1 MRSISCSRNRLV
13 SGLLLFLATSWL
25 GLQAQT
31 PGNSVLTI
39 APSTKLTVQRGSAV
53 DYTLKAELQPGFHV
67 NSNMPGDDYLIPI
80 KLTWN
85 KDPLEAEQVTYP
97 KPQMEKL
104 AFSTKPISVYTGT
117 FEIATHFKA
126 SPSAMPGM
134 AFMNGKLRYQA
145 CNNKECLPPRTVDV
159 RVTLDIQ

>member
-1 MRSISCSRNRLV
+1 V
-13 SGLLLFLATSWL
+13 LLAAPWL
-25 GLQAQT
+25 CLRAQA
-31 PGNSVLTI
+31 PGNAVLSI
-39 APSTKLTVQRGSAV
+39 VPSTQLSIHRGGSA
-53 DYTLKAELQPGFHV
+53 DFTLKADLQPGFHV

-85 KDPLEAEQVTYP
+85 KEPLEADQVTYP

-104 AFSTKPISVYTGT
+104 SFSTNPISVYTGT

-126 SPSAMPGM
+126 PASAMPGM

>member
-1 MRSISCSRNRLV
+1 
-13 SGLLLFLATSWL
+13 LLLAAPWPC
-25 GLQAQT
+25 LQAQA
-31 PGNSVLTI
+31 PGNAVLTVT
-39 APSTKLTVQRGSAV
+39 PSARLTIQRGSTA
-53 DYTLKAELQPGFHV
+53 DFSLKAELQTGFHV

-97 KPQMEKL
+97 KAQQAKL
-104 AFSTKPISVYTGT
+104 SFSANPISVYTGT
-117 FEIATHFKA
+117 FEIGTRFKA
-126 SPSAMPGM
+126 PPTAMPGM

-145 CNNKECLPPRTVDV
+145 CNDKECLPPRTVDI

>member
-1 MRSISCSRNRLV
+1 MPSFNCSVRPALAFLP
-13 SGLLLFLATSWL
+13 LLAAPWL
-25 GLQAQT
+25 CLQAQA
-31 PGNSVLTI
+31 PANAVLTVT
-39 APSTKLTVQRGSAV
+39 PSTRLTIQRGSTA
-53 DYTLKAELQPGFHV
+53 DYSLKAELQAGFHV

-85 KDPLEAEQVTYP
+85 KDPLEAEQVMYP
-97 KPQMEKL
+97 KAQQEKL
-104 AFSTKPISVYTGT
+104 SFSPNPISVYTGS
-117 FEIATHFKA
+117 FEIGTRFKA
-126 SPSAMPGM
+126 PPTAMPGM

>member
-1 MRSISCSRNRLV
+1 VAPPAR
-13 SGLLLFLATSWL
+13 
-25 GLQAQT
+25 
-31 PGNSVLTI
+31 LTI
-39 APSTKLTVQRGSAV
+39 KRGATAELSV
-53 DYTLKAELQPGFHV
+53 KAELQPGFHV
-67 NSNMPGDDYLIPI
+67 NSNTPGDDYLIPL

-85 KDPLEAEQVTYP
+85 KEPLEAEQVNYP

-104 AFSTKPISVYTGT
+104 AFSPNPVSVYTGS
-117 FEIATHFKA
+117 FEIVTLFKA
-126 SPSAMPGM
+126 LPTALPGM

>member
-1 MRSISCSRNRLV
+1 
-13 SGLLLFLATSWL
+13 LFLLAAPWQS
-25 GLQAQT
+25 LQAQ
-31 PGNSVLTI
+31 GNGVLTVEP
-39 APSTKLTVQRGSAV
+39 PSRLSIKRGATAELS
-53 DYTLKAELQPGFHV
+53 LKANLQSGFHV

-85 KDPLEAEQVTYP
+85 KEPLEAEQVNYP

-104 AFSTKPISVYTGT
+104 AFSPNPVSVYTGT
-117 FEIATHFKA
+117 FEIVTRFKA
-126 SPSAMPGM
+126 PPNAAPGM

-145 CNNKECLPPRTVDV
+145 CNNKECLAPRTVDV

>member
-1 MRSISCSRNRLV
+1 
-13 SGLLLFLATSWL
+13 LLLATSWP
-25 GLQAQT
+25 GLYAQA
-31 PGNSVLTI
+31 PGNAVLNI
-39 APSTKLTVQRGSAV
+39 APSSRLTIQRGATAEYS
-53 DYTLKAELQPGFHV
+53 LKAELQPGFHV

-85 KDPLEAEQVTYP
+85 KDPLEAEQVAYP

-104 AFSTKPISVYTGT
+104 SFSPNPISVYTGT
-117 FEIATHFKA
+117 FEIATRFKA
-126 SPSAMPGM
+126 PPTAMPGM

>member
-1 MRSISCSRNRLV
+1 MV
-13 SGLLLFLATSWL
+13 TFLLAAPWPS
-25 GLQAQT
+25 LQAQSN
-31 PGNSVLTI
+31 GVLTV
-39 APSTKLTVQRGSAV
+39 APPARLAIKRDATAELS
-53 DYTLKAELQPGFHV
+53 LKAELQAGFHV
-67 NSNMPGDDYLIPI
+67 NSNSPGDDYLIPL

-85 KDPLEAEQVTYP
+85 KEPLEAEQVNYP

-104 AFSTKPISVYTGT
+104 GFSPNPVSVYTGT
-117 FEIATHFKA
+117 FEIVTRFKA
-126 SPSAMPGM
+126 PPTASPGM

>member
-1 MRSISCSRNRLV
+1 LRAQAPGSTVLNIAP
-13 SGLLLFLATSWL
+13 ATR
-25 GLQAQT
+25 
-31 PGNSVLTI
+31 LTI
-39 APSTKLTVQRGSAV
+39 QRGGTADV
-53 DYTLKAELQPGFHV
+53 TLKADLQPGFHV

-85 KDPLEAEQVTYP
+85 KEPLEAGQVMYP
-97 KPQMEKL
+97 KPQLEKL
-104 AFSTKPISVYTGT
+104 SFSANPISVYTGS
-117 FEIATHFKA
+117 FEIATKFKA
-126 SPSAMPGM
+126 PPGAMPGM

>member
-1 MRSISCSRNRLV
+1 
-13 SGLLLFLATSWL
+13 LFLTAPWL
-25 GLQAQT
+25 SLEAQA
-31 PGNSVLTI
+31 PGNAVLTL
-39 APSTKLTVQRGSAV
+39 APSTRLTIQRGGSA
-53 DYTLKAELQPGFHV
+53 DFSLKAELQPGFHV

-97 KPQMEKL
+97 KAQTEKL
-104 AFSTKPISVYTGT
+104 SFSANPISVYTGS
-117 FEIATHFKA
+117 FEIGTHFKA
-126 SPSAMPGM
+126 PTGAMPGM

-145 CNNKECLPPRTVDV
+145 CNNKECLPPRTLDV

>member
-1 MRSISCSRNRLV
+1 MPSFNCSIRPALAFLS
-13 SGLLLFLATSWL
+13 LLAAPWL
-25 GLQAQT
+25 CLQAQA
-31 PGNSVLTI
+31 PANAVLTVT
-39 APSTKLTVQRGSAV
+39 PSPRLTIQRGATADFS
-53 DYTLKAELQPGFHV
+53 LKAELQAGFHV

-85 KDPLEAEQVTYP
+85 KDPLEAEQVMYP
-97 KPQMEKL
+97 KAQQEKL
-104 AFSTKPISVYTGT
+104 SFSPNPISVYTGA
-117 FEIATHFKA
+117 FEIGTRFKA
-126 SPSAMPGM
+126 PPTAMPGM

>member
-1 MRSISCSRNRLV
+1 MS
-13 SGLLLFLATSWL
+13 
-25 GLQAQT
+25 
-31 PGNSVLTI
+31 I
-39 APSTKLTVQRGSAV
+39 APSPRVVIQRGGEAEFS
-53 DYTLKAELQPGFHV
+53 LKAELQPGFHV
-67 NSNMPGDDYLIPI
+67 NSNMPGDAYLIPI
-80 KLTWN
+80 RLTWN

-104 AFSTKPISVYTGT
+104 SFSPNPISVYTGS
-117 FEIATHFKA
+117 FQIATRFKA
-126 SPSAMPGM
+126 PAGAMPGM

>member
-1 MRSISCSRNRLV
+1 
-13 SGLLLFLATSWL
+13 LLA
-25 GLQAQT
+25 QA
-31 PGNSVLTI
+31 P
-39 APSTKLTVQRGSAV
+39 GSAV
-53 DYTLKAELQPGFHV
+53 LSIVPAARLTIHRGGTADFSVKAELQPGFHV

-85 KDPLEAEQVTYP
+85 KEPLEAEQVTYP
-97 KPQMEKL
+97 TPQKEKL
-104 AFSTKPISVYTGT
+104 SFSPNPISVYTGT
-117 FEIATHFKA
+117 FAIATRFKA
-126 SPSAMPGM
+126 PPGAMPGM

>member
-1 MRSISCSRNRLV
+1 V
-13 SGLLLFLATSWL
+13 PALLLLLAAPWPCL
-25 GLQAQT
+25 EAQA
-31 PGNSVLTI
+31 PGNAVLNI
-39 APSTKLTVQRGSAV
+39 APSTRLTIQRGATADFS
-53 DYTLKAELQPGFHV
+53 LKAELQPGFHV

-97 KPQMEKL
+97 KPQQEKL
-104 AFSTKPISVYTGT
+104 SFSPNPISVYTGS
-117 FEIATHFKA
+117 FEIGTRFKA
-126 SPSAMPGM
+126 PATAMPGM

>member
-1 MRSISCSRNRLV
+1 MPSFDCSTRLAK
-13 SGLLLFLATSWL
+13 GLLLLLATSWPSL
-25 GLQAQT
+25 HAQA
-31 PGNSVLTI
+31 PGNAVLSIPASPRLTI
-39 APSTKLTVQRGSAV
+39 QRGATAEYS
-53 DYTLKAELQPGFHV
+53 LKAELQPGFHV

-80 KLTWN
+80 RLTWN

-104 AFSTKPISVYTGT
+104 SFSPNPISVYTGT
-117 FEIATHFKA
+117 FEIATRFKA
-126 SPSAMPGM
+126 PPSAMPGM

>member
-1 MRSISCSRNRLV
+1 M
-13 SGLLLFLATSWL
+13 LLAASWL
-25 GLQAQT
+25 CLRAQA
-31 PGNSVLTI
+31 PGNAVLSIAPPARLTI
-39 APSTKLTVQRGSAV
+39 QRGAAA
-53 DYTLKAELQPGFHV
+53 DFTLKAALQPGFHV

-104 AFSTKPISVYTGT
+104 SFSPNPISVYTGT
-117 FEIATHFKA
+117 FEIATRFKA
-126 SPSAMPGM
+126 PASAMPGM

-145 CNNKECLPPRTVDV
+145 CNDKECLPPRTVDV

>member
-1 MRSISCSRNRLV
+1 
-13 SGLLLFLATSWL
+13 
-25 GLQAQT
+25 
-31 PGNSVLTI
+31 
-39 APSTKLTVQRGSAV
+39 
-53 DYTLKAELQPGFHV
+53 LKADLQPGFHV

-85 KDPLEAEQVTYP
+85 KEPLEAEQVNYP

-104 AFSTKPISVYTGT
+104 SFSPNPISVYTGSFAIDT
-117 FEIATHFKA
+117 RFKA
-126 SPSAMPGM
+126 PPGAMPGM

>member
-1 MRSISCSRNRLV
+1 M
-13 SGLLLFLATSWL
+13 LLFCLVGLSPCLRAQAPGSAVL
-25 GLQAQT
+25 G
-31 PGNSVLTI
+31 I
-39 APSTKLTVQRGSAV
+39 APSSKLTIQRGSTAE
-53 DYTLKAELQPGFHV
+53 YSLKAELQPGFHV

-85 KDPLEAEQVTYP
+85 KEPLEAEQVAYP

-117 FEIATHFKA
+117 FEIATRFKA
-126 SPSAMPGM
+126 PADAMPGM

>member
-1 MRSISCSRNRLV
+1 MPSFNCSTRLT
-13 SGLLLFLATSWL
+13 SALLLLLAAPWL
-25 GLQAQT
+25 CLQAQA
-31 PGNSVLTI
+31 PGSVLTVVP
-39 APSTKLTVQRGSAV
+39 ATRLTIQRGGTANFAV
-53 DYTLKAELQPGFHV
+53 KAELQQGFHV

-97 KPQMEKL
+97 KPQMAKL
-104 AFSTKPISVYTGT
+104 SFSTNPISVYTGA
-117 FEIATHFKA
+117 FEISTRFKA
-126 SPSAMPGM
+126 PPSAMPGM

-145 CNNKECLPPRTVDV
+145 CNDKECLPPRTVDV